1 MKILVCISSEP
12 DTTSKINFTADKS
25 AFDKNFKANP
35 NSINPNT
42 TFTVFIQ
49 PPDFGKLCNACGNK
63 ASKPK
68 TIAQLNPKPAKAKV
82 SNIGIFAEP
91 VKELPSKLPKI
102 GPVQEN
108 ETMTKV
114 KAIKKIPIIPPA
126 SSAFEDL
133 LAIELGKV
141 IS

>member
-1 MKILVCISSEP
+1 MVIIIQIAMKSSRFNKNVL
-12 DTTSKINFTADKS
+12 DTKS
-25 AFDKNFKANP
+25 AFDKNFNAKANSTKP
-35 NSINPNT
+35 RT

-49 PPDFGKLCNACGNK
+49 PPDFGKLCNACGNN
-63 ASKPK
+63 ANSPK
-68 TIAQLNPKPAKAKV
+68 TIAQLKPNPAKAKV
-82 SNIGIFAEP
+82 NSIGTFAEP
-91 VKELPSKLPKI
+91 VTALPNKLPKI

-108 ETMTKV
+108 ETMTNV
-114 KAIKKIPIIPPA
+114 KAIKKIPMIPPA

>member
-1 MKILVCISSEP
+1 MATIIQIPMKSSLLMKNVLE
-12 DTTSKINFTADKS
+12 TKS
-25 AFDKNFKANP
+25 ALDKNFKARASSTKP
-35 NSINPNT
+35 KT

-49 PPDFGKLCNACGNK
+49 PPDFGRLCSACGNK

-68 TIAQLNPKPAKAKV
+68 TIAQANPNPAKAKV
-82 SNIGIFAEP
+82 SSIGTFAEP
-91 VKELPSKLPKI
+91 VIALPNKLPKI

>member
-1 MKILVCISSEP
+1 ME
-12 DTTSKINFTADKS
+12 TKS
-25 AFDKNFKANP
+25 AFDKNFKAKP
-35 NSINPNT
+35 SSINPKN

-63 ASKPK
+63 ANNPK

-82 SNIGIFAEP
+82 NNIGTFEDP
-91 VKELPSKLPKI
+91 VTALPNKLPKI

-108 ETMTKV
+108 DTITKV
-114 KAIKKIPIIPPA
+114 NAIKKIPIIPPA

-133 LAIELGKV
+133 LAMALGKV
-141 IS
+141 MS